1 MESHYCRADTSRKY
15 LEPGLSVIKM
25 DELYKEKC
33 KEEHLTPVS
42 SQIYRKIF
50 ATEYNLG
57 FHHPRKDQCLQ
68 CETFKRA
75 SEHEKLDL
83 QSNYDEHIKRKK
95 DAQEKKKQD
104 KENAAKDPTFVTAT
118 FDLQSVL
125 QLPCSDVSSMYY
137 KRKLCVY
144 NFTIYAANSR
154 VGHCYLWN
162 ELDGKRGSSE
172 IGSCIRHYLSSLPD
186 TVKRVSFHSDSCGGQ
201 NRNQDVASVLMH
213 SVQSLPLEEIT
224 LNFLETGHIQ
234 MECDSMHAAIELAKK
249 NVRVYPQ
256 REWYNV
262 IHMAR
267 RHKPYVVYQLDF
279 SSFFDLEK
287 VKNDLIV
294 NRNKNT
300 DGATVNWMEIHS
312 IRFKKDSPF
321 SFLYSYEPM
330 GEYRKVVTKVQRGRR
345 SKPAALVQLYKK
357 QLGITAAKKRTL
369 CSFAKLEPYLMTSMN
384 GTTTYLLN
392 RNCNKTSAC
401 SFFVTFCL
409 NPGTI
414 QDYYCILKM

>member
-1 MESHYCRADTSRKY
+1 M
-15 LEPGLSVIKM
+15 
-25 DELYKEKC
+25 
-33 KEEHLTPVS
+33 
-42 SQIYRKIF
+42 
-50 ATEYNLG
+50 
-57 FHHPRKDQCLQ
+57 
-68 CETFKRA
+68 
-75 SEHEKLDL
+75 
-83 QSNYDEHIKRKK
+83 
-95 DAQEKKKQD
+95 
-104 KENAAKDPTFVTAT
+104 TAT
-118 FDLQSVL
+118 FNLQSVL

-144 NFTIYAANSR
+144 NFTIYEANSR

-172 IGSCIRHYLSSLPD
+172 IGSCIRHNLSSLPD
-186 TVKRVSFHSDSCGGQ
+186 TVKRVSFHSDSCNWQ
-201 NRNQDVASVLMH
+201 NRNQYVVSVLTH
-213 SVQSLPLEEIT
+213 SVQSPPLEEIT
-224 LNFLETGHIQ
+224 LNFLKTGHTQ

-249 NVRVYPQ
+249 NVRVYSQ

-294 NRNKNT
+294 NRNKDT
-300 DGATVNWMEIHS
+300 GGATVNWMEIHS

-330 GEYRKVVTKVQRGRR
+330 GEYRTVVTKVQRGRR

-357 QLGITAAKKRTL
+357 AARNHSSQKKGPRAALPNWSHT
-369 CSFAKLEPYLMTSMN
+369 
-384 GTTTYLLN
+384 
-392 RNCNKTSAC
+392 
-401 SFFVTFCL
+401 
-409 NPGTI
+409 
-414 QDYYCILKM
+414 